1 MREFRSFFLLSC
13 ILLSCPDGITSYF
26 CFYDLLHSAVK
37 INGVDNRL
45 VTQNSLQPAIG
56 AVPQSAT
63 MFNDIIRANVMYRE
77 WDATQEKLEQA
88 MRDLQL
94 EDFISS
100 LPPGWDTVIGN
111 GGLKFAGGEK

>member
-63 MFNDIIRANVMYRE
+63 MFNGTIRANVMYRKR
-77 WDATQEKLEQA
+77 DAIQEELKQA
-88 MRDLQL
+88 MSDSQL
-94 EDFISS
+94 EAFIIIIP
-100 LPPGWDTVIGN
+100 L
-111 GGLKFAGGEK
+111 E